1 MQSIHNYDIYIF
13 DCDGVILDS
22 NQLKIDAMERALCA
36 LSFDKNKIDTCISYF
51 ANNFGK
57 SRFHHVNVFLDDIL
71 EVGLG
76 RDTLR
81 DDILESFS
89 NQCKTLYIEADL
101 TPGFLEFV
109 ECLQGNKYV
118 ASGSEQSELREI
130 FKLRGLDKY
139 FTNVFGSP
147 TPKATLLENILK
159 QESNPKAI
167 MFGDAIS
174 DLEAAIKNSCE
185 FIAYIPFSNVPEKIK
200 KASLEHDYKVILNW
214 EELAC

>member
-1 MQSIHNYDIYIF
+1 MLSIHNYSVYIF

-22 NQLKIDAMERALCA
+22 NKLKIDAMERALCA
-36 LSFDKNKIDTCISYF
+36 LSFDKNKIDICISYF

-57 SRFHHVNVFLDDIL
+57 SRFHHVDVFLDNVLEVCSNRDILRNDIL
-71 EVGLG
+71 EN
-76 RDTLR
+76 
-81 DDILESFS
+81 FS
-89 NQCKTLYIEADL
+89 NQCKTLYLEAEL

-118 ASGSEQSELREI
+118 ASGSEQSELREV

-147 TPKATLLENILK
+147 TPKATLLENILN

-174 DLEAAIKNSCE
+174 DLEAAIKNSCD

-200 KASLEHDYKVILNW
+200 QASLECDYKVINNW
-214 EELAC
+214 DELTC